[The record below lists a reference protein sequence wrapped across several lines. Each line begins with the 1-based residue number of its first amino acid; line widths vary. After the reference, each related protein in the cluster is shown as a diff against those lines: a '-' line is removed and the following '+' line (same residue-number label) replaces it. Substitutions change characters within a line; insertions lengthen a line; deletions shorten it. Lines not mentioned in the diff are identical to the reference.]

1 MKYETLYANDNG
13 TIKVRMTIGDNVLE
27 QDFDAEN
34 LDENVKVGMAVFK
47 AELANAQP
55 EPTFTPETVTVTP
68 SELPEV

>member
-1 MKYETLYANDNG
+1 MEYKTLYANDNG
-13 TIKVRMTIGDNVLE
+13 TVKVRMTIDGKVLE
-27 QDFDAEN
+27 QDFDVDN

>member
-13 TIKVRMTIGDNVLE
+13 TVKVRMTIDGKVLE
-27 QDFDAEN
+27 QDFATDN
-34 LDENVKVGMAVFK
+34 LDENVKTGMAVFK

-55 EPTFTPETVTVTP
+55 DPTFTTETVTVTP

>member
-13 TIKVRMTIGDNVLE
+13 TIKVRMTIDGKSLE
-27 QDFDAEN
+27 QDFEADN

-55 EPTFTPETVTVTP
+55 EPTFTPETVTVKP

>member
-13 TIKVRMTIGDNVLE
+13 TVKVRMTIDGKVLE
-27 QDFDAEN
+27 QDFDVDN
-34 LDENVKVGMAVFK
+34 LDENVKAGMAVFK

-55 EPTFTPETVTVTP
+55 EPTFIPETVTVTP